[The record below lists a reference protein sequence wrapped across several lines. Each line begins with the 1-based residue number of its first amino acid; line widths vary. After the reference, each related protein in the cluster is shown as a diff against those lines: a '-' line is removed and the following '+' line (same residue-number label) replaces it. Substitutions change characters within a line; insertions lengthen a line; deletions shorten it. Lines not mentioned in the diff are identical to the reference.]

1 MCNGKIRRRVFIYFK
16 GNYLRVFL
24 LDITRGIC
32 VLAMIA
38 YHFCWDLGYFGFIDL
53 RLITQGFGL
62 FIAQLIG
69 LSFITIA
76 GISSRILS
84 LSDSF
89 KQKFLKRF
97 FKLVFIS
104 AVISTATFM
113 LNRNSFIFF
122 GILHFLS
129 VCSLISLI
137 LIYIKSSFHLLLIFL
152 CAAIISISGITFN
165 LPFMLSWLGFN
176 KEIPGNKRFLSIISL
191 DNFLFFWILV
201 FGKIIY
207 EKLSQKDNDF
217 SMPISEINIFF
228 KFFEY
233 MGQKAL
239 VIYILHQPILF
250 SLFFVFIKV
259 AS

>member
-1 MCNGKIRRRVFIYFK
+1 MRF
-16 GNYLRVFL
+16 LL

-32 VLAMIA
+32 VLAMVV

-69 LSFITIA
+69 SSFITIA

-137 LIYIKSSFHLLLIFL
+137 LIYVKSNFHLFLIFL

-165 LPFMLSWLGFN
+165 LPIMLSWLGFN
-176 KEIPGNKRFLSIISL
+176 KDIPVTNDFYP
-191 DNFLFFWILV
+191 LFPWITFYFFGFWS
-201 FGKIIY
+201 GKIIY
-207 EKLSQKDNDF
+207 KKLSQKDDDF
-217 SMPISEINIFF
+217 VIHINGIYMFF

-233 MGQKAL
+233 IGQKAL
-239 VIYILHQPILF
+239 IIYILHQPILF
-250 SLFFVFIKV
+250 SLLFVFITV
-259 AS
+259 RS

>member
-1 MCNGKIRRRVFIYFK
+1 M
-16 GNYLRVFL
+16 RVFL

-32 VLAMIA
+32 VLAMVA

-53 RLITQGFGL
+53 QLITQGFGL
-62 FIAQLIG
+62 LIAQLIG

-76 GISSRILS
+76 GISSLLLS
-84 LSDSF
+84 QSDSF
-89 KQKFLKRF
+89 KQKYLKRF
-97 FKLVFIS
+97 FKLVFFS
-104 AVISTATFM
+104 AVISIATLM
-113 LNRNSFIFF
+113 LDRNSFIFF

-129 VCSLISLI
+129 VCSLTSLI

-152 CAAIISISGITFN
+152 CAAIVSISGITFD

-176 KEIPGNKRFLSIISL
+176 KEIPTTNDFYP
-191 DNFLFFWILV
+191 LFPWITFYFFGFWL
-201 FGKIIY
+201 GKIIY
-207 EKLSQKDNDF
+207 KKLSQENDGF
-217 SMPISEINIFF
+217 SKPINGINILF

>member
-1 MCNGKIRRRVFIYFK
+1 MRF
-16 GNYLRVFL
+16 LL

-32 VLAMIA
+32 VLAMII

-69 LSFITIA
+69 SSFITIA

-137 LIYIKSSFHLLLIFL
+137 LIYFKSSFHLLLIFL
-152 CAAIISISGITFN
+152 CAAIVSISEITFN

-176 KEIPGNKRFLSIISL
+176 KEIPATNDFYP
-191 DNFLFFWILV
+191 LFPWITFYFFGFWS
-201 FGKIIY
+201 GKIIY
-207 EKLSQKDNDF
+207 KKLSQKDDDF
-217 SMPISEINIFF
+217 AVPINGIYMFF

-233 MGQKAL
+233 IGQKAL

-250 SLFFVFIKV
+250 SLFFVFITV

>member
-1 MCNGKIRRRVFIYFK
+1 M
-16 GNYLRVFL
+16 RVFL
-24 LDITRGIC
+24 LDFTRGIC

-53 RLITQGFGL
+53 RLITQGLGL

-76 GISSRILS
+76 GISSRLLS

-89 KQKFLKRF
+89 KQKFLKRIL
-97 FKLVFIS
+97 KLVFIS
-104 AVISTATFM
+104 VVISTATFM
-113 LNRNSFIFF
+113 LNRDSFIFF

-137 LIYIKSSFHLLLIFL
+137 LIYIKNSFHLFLIFL
-152 CAAIISISGITFN
+152 CAAIISISGIAFN

-176 KEIPGNKRFLSIISL
+176 KEIPATNDFYP
-191 DNFLFFWILV
+191 LFPWITFYIFGFWS
-201 FGKIIY
+201 GKIIY
-207 EKLSQKDNDF
+207 KKLSQKDDDF
-217 SMPISEINIFF
+217 AVPINGIYMFF

-233 MGQKAL
+233 IGQKAL

-250 SLFFVFIKV
+250 SLFFVFITV

>member
-1 MCNGKIRRRVFIYFK
+1 
-16 GNYLRVFL
+16 
-24 LDITRGIC
+24 
-32 VLAMIA
+32 MIA

-53 RLITQGFGL
+53 RIVTQGFGL

-76 GISSRILS
+76 GVSSRILS

-104 AVISTATFM
+104 VVISIVTFM

-137 LIYIKSSFHLLLIFL
+137 LIHIKSSNFHLLLIFL
-152 CAAIISISGITFN
+152 CAAMISISGLTFN

-176 KEIPGNKRFLSIISL
+176 REIPTTNDFYP
-191 DNFLFFWILV
+191 LFPWITFYFFGFWL
-201 FGKIIY
+201 GKIIY
-207 EKLSQKDNDF
+207 KKLSQENDGF
-217 SMPISEINIFF
+217 SKPINGINILF

>member
-1 MCNGKIRRRVFIYFK
+1 M
-16 GNYLRVFL
+16 RVFL

-62 FIAQLIG
+62 FVAQLIG

-76 GISSRILS
+76 GISSRIMS

-104 AVISTATFM
+104 AVISIATFM
-113 LNRNSFIFF
+113 FNKDSFIFF

-165 LPFMLSWLGFN
+165 LPLMLSWLGFN
-176 KEIPGNKRFLSIISL
+176 REIPASNDFYP
-191 DNFLFFWILV
+191 LFPWITFYFFGFWS
-201 FGKIIY
+201 GKIIH
-207 EKLSQKDNDF
+207 EKFSQKNNGVQ
-217 SMPISEINIFF
+217 MPINGVYICF
-228 KFFEY
+228 KFFQY

>member
-1 MCNGKIRRRVFIYFK
+1 MRF
-16 GNYLRVFL
+16 LL

-32 VLAMIA
+32 VLAMIV

-69 LSFITIA
+69 SSFITIA

-104 AVISTATFM
+104 AVISTATFL

-129 VCSLISLI
+129 LCSLVSLI
-137 LIYIKSSFHLLLIFL
+137 LIYIKSSFHLFLIFL

-176 KEIPGNKRFLSIISL
+176 KDIPVTNDFYP
-191 DNFLFFWILV
+191 LFPWITFYFFGFWS
-201 FGKIIY
+201 GKIIY
-207 EKLSQKDNDF
+207 KKLSQKDDDF
-217 SMPISEINIFF
+217 VIHINGIYMFF

-233 MGQKAL
+233 IGQKAL
-239 VIYILHQPILF
+239 IIYILHQPILF
-250 SLFFVFIKV
+250 SLLFVFITV
-259 AS
+259 RS

>member
-1 MCNGKIRRRVFIYFK
+1 MRF
-16 GNYLRVFL
+16 FL

-69 LSFITIA
+69 SSFITIA

-89 KQKFLKRF
+89 RQKFFKRF
-97 FKLVFIS
+97 LKLVFIS
-104 AVISTATFM
+104 AVISTVTFM

-129 VCSLISLI
+129 VCSLINLI
-137 LIYIKSSFHLLLIFL
+137 LIYVKSSFHLLLIFL
-152 CAAIISISGITFN
+152 CAAIISISEITFD
-165 LPFMLSWLGFN
+165 LPFMLSWLGLN
-176 KEIPGNKRFLSIISL
+176 KEIPTTNDFYP
-191 DNFLFFWILV
+191 LFPWITFYFFGFWS
-201 FGKIIY
+201 GKIIY
-207 EKLSQKDNDF
+207 EKLSQKDYGF
-217 SMPISEINIFF
+217 SMPIIETNILF

-233 MGQKAL
+233 IGQKAL
-239 VIYILHQPILF
+239 AIYILHQPILF
-250 SLFFVFIKV
+250 SLFFTFIKV